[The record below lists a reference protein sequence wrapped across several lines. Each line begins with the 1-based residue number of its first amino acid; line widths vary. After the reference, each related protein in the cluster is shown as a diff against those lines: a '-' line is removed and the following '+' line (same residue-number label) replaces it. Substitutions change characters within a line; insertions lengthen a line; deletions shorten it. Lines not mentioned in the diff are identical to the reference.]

1 VGGGVGFASGVR
13 EAYLEWR
20 KGRRGVERKE
30 LFFYYEAGRR
40 LGTS

>member
-1 VGGGVGFASGVR
+1 VGFASGVR

-40 LGTS
+40 LGIS